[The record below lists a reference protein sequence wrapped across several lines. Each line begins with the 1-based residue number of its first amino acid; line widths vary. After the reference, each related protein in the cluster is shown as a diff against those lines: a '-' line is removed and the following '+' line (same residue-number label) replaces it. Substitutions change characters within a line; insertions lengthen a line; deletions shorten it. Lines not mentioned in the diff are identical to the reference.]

1 MILVCGGP
9 MSLCGI
15 RDITMEFWFFGG
27 LVLFLWVWARVSV
40 VHAAQKSPIKT
51 ELYTCWILL
60 ILGTGNFTPMAKQD
74 PWGQVLNDYCTG
86 YLCII
91 HGGERSALIPHP
103 LPSGGGDLGRSSVK
117 YGWMNYKICATV
129 MLLLS
134 SQFLSSSLLTS

>member
-51 ELYTCWILL
+51 ELYTRWILL
-60 ILGTGNFTPMAKQD
+60 ILGTGNFIPMAKQD
-74 PWGQVLNDYCTG
+74 P
-86 YLCII
+86 
-91 HGGERSALIPHP
+91 
-103 LPSGGGDLGRSSVK
+103 
-117 YGWMNYKICATV
+117 
-129 MLLLS
+129 
-134 SQFLSSSLLTS
+134 